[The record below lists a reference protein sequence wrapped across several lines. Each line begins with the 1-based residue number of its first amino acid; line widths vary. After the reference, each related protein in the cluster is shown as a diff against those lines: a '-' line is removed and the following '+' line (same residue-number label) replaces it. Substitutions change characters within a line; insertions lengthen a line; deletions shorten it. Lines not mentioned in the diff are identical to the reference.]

1 MEKEQKL
8 QAVISVVMPVH
19 NAEKYIIQ
27 AIESVYRQQ
36 GDFPIEL
43 YVVDDASTDGTRQR
57 IEDWRRNCKS
67 REKEFP
73 GCCPCELIYL
83 KNECNLGVAET
94 RNRAIRMA
102 RGEYLAFL
110 DADDWWRED
119 KLARQM
125 ELIRQKR
132 AVLCATGRELM
143 RADGSGLGKTIG
155 IPSEITYQMLLR
167 TNSIPCSSVVMRT
180 EAAREFYMTHSELHE
195 DYILWLRVLEKYGK
209 AYGLNEPMLKS
220 RMSEAGKSRNKLRSA
235 KMQFGVYRHLGFG
248 LAKSFY
254 YFVQYA
260 VNGVKKY
267 SG

>member
-1 MEKEQKL
+1 MKRLGKRRAVCMEKEQKL

-102 RGEYLAFL
+102 RGNISRFWTRTTGGGRTSL
-110 DADDWWRED
+110 R
-119 KLARQM
+119 ARW
-125 ELIRQKR
+125 
-132 AVLCATGRELM
+132 
-143 RADGSGLGKTIG
+143 S
-155 IPSEITYQMLLR
+155 
-167 TNSIPCSSVVMRT
+167 
-180 EAAREFYMTHSELHE
+180 
-195 DYILWLRVLEKYGK
+195 
-209 AYGLNEPMLKS
+209 
-220 RMSEAGKSRNKLRSA
+220 
-235 KMQFGVYRHLGFG
+235 
-248 LAKSFY
+248 
-254 YFVQYA
+254 
-260 VNGVKKY
+260 
-267 SG
+267 

>member
-1 MEKEQKL
+1 MEEKGKM
-8 QAVISVVMPVH
+8 QAVISVVMPAH
-19 NAEKYIIQ
+19 NAEKYILQ
-27 AIESVYRQQ
+27 AIESVYHQR

-57 IEDWRRNCKS
+57 IEDWRKGCEDRK
-67 REKEFP
+67 KEVP
-73 GCCPCELIYL
+73 GCCPCKLIYL
-83 KNECNLGVAET
+83 RNESNLGVAGA

-119 KLARQM
+119 KLLRQM
-125 ELIRQKR
+125 ELIREKH

-143 RADGSGLGKTIG
+143 NADGSSRGKVIG
-155 IPSEITYQMLLR
+155 IPSEVTYQMLLR

-180 EAAREFYMTHSELHE
+180 EAAREFYMKHSELHE
-195 DYILWLRVLEKYGK
+195 DYILWLQVLKKYGK

-220 RMSEAGKSRNKLRSA
+220 RMSEAGKSRNKIKSA
-235 KMQFGVYRHLGFG
+235 KMQFGVYRYLGFG
-248 LAKSFY
+248 IGKSLF

-267 SG
+267 S